1 MAFYDLGKPSILVV
15 VDDDL
20 NTIALMSDIVSGLG
34 AVAVVTT
41 PNGAMAE
48 TMLAYSQQAPMGP
61 VFVDYQMG
69 LGHGSRTAC
78 ELIDAPQ
85 LAQKHAG
92 TAKESCR

>member
-1 MAFYDLGKPSILVV
+1 M
-15 VDDDL
+15 
-20 NTIALMSDIVSGLG
+20 
-34 AVAVVTT
+34 VTT

-69 LGHGSRTAC
+69 LGHGSRAAC